1 MAGPEGSAPITGRD
15 ELVAWFEAGNKP
27 VDDWRI
33 GTEHEKLVFRLSD
46 LSRPGWDEPDG
57 IKPLLE
63 GLASEFGW
71 QPVLEHGNIIALKDD
86 AGGSITLEP
95 GGQFELSGAMLENI
109 HQTCDEVHTHL
120 HQVRTICQR
129 LGLGMVGIGF
139 DPKWAREDIKWM
151 PKGRYRIMRNYMPK
165 VGSLGLDMMLRTCT
179 VQVNLDYADEADMV
193 KKFRVSLALQPLA
206 TALFANSPF
215 KEGKPNGF
223 MSYRS
228 QVWTDTDNDRCGMLD
243 FVFEDGFGFERYTD
257 YILDV
262 PMYFIH
268 RGEDYVDL
276 SGRSFRDFMA
286 GRIEAEDQGY
296 VVRKGDVP
304 TMEDWAD
311 HVTTAFP
318 EVRMK
323 RYLELRGTDGGPW
336 KRLCAL
342 PAFWVGLLYDQ
353 TALDAAWDYVK
364 DWTAEERNFLRDEA
378 PRQGLDLEFRGR
390 TLAERGQDVL
400 KISRAGLQNRA
411 RLDSVGNNETG
422 FLEILDQ
429 IAESG
434 HSPAHWKLEAYHG
447 RWGGSVDP
455 LFSEFAY

>member
-1 MAGPEGSAPITGRD
+1 MAEPKGGAPISGKD
-15 ELVAWFEAGNKP
+15 ELITWFEAGNKP
-27 VDDWRI
+27 AEDWRI

-46 LSRPGWDEPDG
+46 LSRPAWNAPDG

-71 QPVLEHGNIIALKDD
+71 QPILEHGKIIALKDD

-109 HQTCDEVHTHL
+109 HETCGEVHTHL
-120 HQVRTICQR
+120 EQVRTICEQ
-129 LGLGMVGIGF
+129 LGLGMLGVGF
-139 DPKWAREDIKWM
+139 DPKWRREDIPWM

-165 VGSLGLDMMLRTCT
+165 VGTLGLDMMLRTCT
-179 VQVNLDYADEADMV
+179 VQVNLDYANEADMV

-206 TALFANSPF
+206 TALFADSPF
-215 KEGKPNGF
+215 KEGEPNGF

-228 QVWTDTDNDRCGMLD
+228 HVWTDTDNDRCGMLD

-286 GRIEAEDQGY
+286 GKIEAEDQGH
-296 VVRKGDVP
+296 VVRKGDRP
-304 TMEDWAD
+304 TMADWAD

-342 PAFWVGLLYDQ
+342 PALWVGLLYDQ
-353 TALDAAWDYVK
+353 SALDAAWDFVK
-364 DWTAEERNFLRDEA
+364 DWTAEERNYLRDEV
-378 PRQGLDLEFRGR
+378 PRQGLDLEFRGK
-390 TLAERGQDVL
+390 TLAEMGREVL

-411 RLDSVGNNETG
+411 RLDSTGSNETG
-422 FLEILDQ
+422 FLDTLDQ

-434 HSPAHWKLEAYHG
+434 HSPAHWKLEAFHG
-447 RWGGSVDP
+447 KWGSSVDP
-455 LFSEFAY
+455 MFREHAY